1 MSYNGS
7 GTFNINSSGQPVVTG
22 TVISSTAFNAL
33 TADLGTGL
41 STAITKDG
49 QTVATQRIPFA
60 AGIDSSLVTDS
71 TNTTTGSII
80 TAGGVGVAKALFVG
94 TTANIAGTTTLAGV
108 TTTSITD
115 SGTLGVAGTSTMAA
129 INASGAVA
137 MAAAATV
144 GTTLGVT
151 GTTTAAAINASG
163 TVAMAGAATVG
174 TTLGVTGATTLG
186 VTGANF
192 PGSSSGTAT
201 LKAAASA
208 GTPTLTLPTTT
219 DTLVGKATTDTLTN
233 KTLVAPALGTPVSG
247 DLTNCTG
254 FPGRNALINGGF
266 TINQRAY
273 VSGATLASTV
283 YGHDRWK
290 AGAGGGNY
298 SFTQLNSDTTITI
311 AAGKSL
317 IQVVEDKNVQG
328 TSYVLSWTGTSQARY
343 AVNSATPAGAYAAS
357 PVLITGQTAGTT
369 MSVEFDAGTLGKT
382 QLEVGAVATAFEIR
396 SVGTELALCQRYF
409 EKSGQMYGTPATGAY
424 FGYVTW
430 SFNVAKRAAPTI
442 TYSATSNVTTGSIG
456 ITSVNAYRAAPTNP
470 LIHTDST
477 ASAEL

>member
-1 MSYNGS
+1 M
-7 GTFNINSSGQPVVTG
+7 TG

-60 AGIDSSLVTDS
+60 AGIDSSLVTDA

-80 TAGGVGVAKALFVG
+80 TAGGIGVAKALFVG

-108 TTTSITD
+108 TATSITD
-115 SGTLGVAGTSTMAA
+115 SGTLGVTGTSTM
-129 INASGAVA
+129 
-137 MAAAATV
+137 
-144 GTTLGVT
+144 
-151 GTTTAAAINASG
+151 AAINASG

-174 TTLGVTGATTLG
+174 TTLGVTGLTTLG

-192 PGSSSGTAT
+192 PGSTSGTAT
-201 LKAAASA
+201 LKAAAAA

-266 TINQRAY
+266 TINQRVY
-273 VSGATLASTV
+273 VSGATLASTA

-290 AGAGGGNY
+290 AGSGGGDY

-317 IQVVEDKNVQG
+317 IQVIEDKNVQG
-328 TSYVLSWTGTSQARY
+328 TSYVLSWTGTAQARY
-343 AVNSATPAGAYAAS
+343 AVNSATPTGSYAAS
-357 PVLITGQTAGTT
+357 PILITGQTAGTT
-369 MSVEFDAGTLGKT
+369 MSVEFNAGTLGKT

-396 SVGTELALCQRYF
+396 SVGTELALCQRYYSVGVAAAYGYPSPN
-409 EKSGQMYGTPATGAY
+409 SGGYAAY
-424 FGYVTW
+424 QRYDYKVTM
-430 SFNVAKRAAPTI
+430 RAA
-442 TYSATSNVTTGSIG
+442 ATVTTSYTSQAN
-456 ITSVNAYRAAPTNP
+456 ITSINAGTRATDFFTDKIVSTVTTN
-470 LIHTDST
+470 TTWDASYT
-477 ASAEL
+477 ATAEL

>member
-60 AGIDSSLVTDS
+60 AGINSSLVTDA

-80 TAGGVGVAKALFVG
+80 TAGGIGVAKALFVG

-108 TTTSITD
+108 T
-115 SGTLGVAGTSTMAA
+115 A
-129 INASGAVA
+129 
-137 MAAAATV
+137 
-144 GTTLGVT
+144 TTLGVT
-151 GTTTAAAINASG
+151 GISTMAAINASG

-192 PGSSSGTAT
+192 PGSTSGTAT
-201 LKAAASA
+201 LKAAAAA

-219 DTLVGKATTDTLTN
+219 DTLVGQATVDTLTN

-266 TINQRAY
+266 TLNQRAY

-290 AGAGGGNY
+290 AGSGGGDY

-311 AAGKSL
+311 ASGKTL
-317 IQVVEDKNVQG
+317 IQVVEDKNVQS
-328 TSYVLSWTGTSQARY
+328 TSYVLSWTGTAQARY
-343 AVNSATPAGAYAAS
+343 AVNSATPTGSYAAS
-357 PVLITGQTAGTT
+357 PILITGQTAGTT
-369 MSVEFDAGTLGKT
+369 MSVEFNAGILEFP

-409 EKSGQMYGTPATGAY
+409 EKSADAMLALKTTAGAVYTRDGTASSVSRYYYTSY
-424 FGYVTW
+424 K
-430 SFNVAKRAAPTI
+430 VAKRTTATI
-442 TYSATSNVTTGSIG
+442 TFYDTNFTTGKC
-456 ITSVNAYRAAPTNP
+456 TV
-470 LIHTDST
+470 DST
-477 ASAEL
+477 ANITANAFNYNSNSFGMYASTSISHYGVFYGWYVDAEL